1 MPWTR
6 SILATFIFLLT
17 LLIFG
22 CRENGKENKH
32 VTQSVTLP
40 PVEVRA
46 QVDRAVATTG
56 DEITYSVTLNYDP
69 QVKILSI
76 PEFGADIGG
85 FRVID
90 MGEDEPREVEGRIKV
105 RKWYKLKADLIGS
118 YVLPPVTI
126 SYEYKNEKKEV
137 KTAKIFVEIKSVL
150 DKQGAPKDIK
160 DIKPLVKIE
169 RDLKKLYLIISGIIL
184 MLGLV
189 GGGLFF
195 YWKKRKKAEDA
206 LPPRP
211 AHELAKEEL
220 EALKQKNLIEKGQ
233 VRLHYFELSEIFRR
247 YLERRFFFPAVENT
261 TEEIIRE
268 FRKRSILNQQTRSI
282 AQSFLRNTDRVK
294 FAKYNP
300 TAEEIEKDHN
310 DALNFI
316 NQTMENSKLSINNGN

>member
-1 MPWTR
+1 MPR
-6 SILATFIFLLT
+6 SKSTIIFILVLC

-22 CRENGKENKH
+22 CKENNKKKNKH
-32 VTQSVTLP
+32 VTQPATLP
-40 PVEVRA
+40 PVEVKA

-90 MGEDEPREVEGRIKV
+90 IGEDEPREVEERIKV

-160 DIKPLVKIE
+160 DIKPLAKIE
-169 RDLKKLYLIISGIIL
+169 RDLKKLYLIISGITL

-195 YWKKRKKAEDA
+195 YWRKRKKAEDA
-206 LPPRP
+206 SPPRP
-211 AHELAKEEL
+211 AHELALEEL

-247 YLERRFFFPAVENT
+247 YLERRFFFPAVEST

-282 AQSFLRNTDRVK
+282 AQVFLKNTDRVK

-300 TAEEIEKDHN
+300 SAEEIEKDHS

-316 NQTMENSKLSINNGN
+316 KQTMENSKLSINNDN